1 MYKKKEAKMSS
12 YLQLVFSNQP
22 QSQLDDAKDVPIVP
36 PSAANA
42 VHRIFCI
49 DVSGSMSS
57 DLPAIRRQLKNKL
70 PTSIRPQD
78 FMTLIWFSGNG
89 QFGAIFE
96 HISINDL
103 RDLTAI
109 NAAIDHYIKSVGST
123 GFIEPIRLAKRLAE
137 TYPEQPQVFF
147 LTDGGEN
154 CWPRQECLDAFGEM
168 TTIPLVIVEYQYY
181 CDRVF
186 LQKLAD
192 VSNAT
197 SVFNENFE
205 SYDVSFATYMSNTVS
220 KLKTVE
226 SGLPIVYMDGETFV
240 AKLPTADARGLF
252 RIPEHVQRVWKID
265 TTAEPTTTE
274 EREAYLMLL
283 FCVQTKQMDVM
294 EKCANA
300 LGDVYVSKLIST
312 CFSKQDASRLYDH
325 LLNCVNNPATHAF
338 KEGVDTSYVVKNDV
352 FTVID
357 LLQMLQHDAKTR
369 YYPYHHSVKY
379 NRISREVKDDADAVE
394 FIPNRDLGATIN
406 LVYHQSRANIS
417 VGCQIHGHEKD
428 SNDTVKAVTAFRN
441 YTIIKDGIKNMDT
454 LAVSFSE
461 PTFQDLKATGVFAA
475 LPDTYENGV
484 HVLDLKNLPVVNRL
498 FAKVAF
504 NSDEFCT
511 AHVDL
516 LYHKSHMKYI
526 KKIKK
531 DLEASEEK
539 DEKDESASFER
550 KKADPSVVRDFYVAP
565 ELQIKVAKCSSI
577 PTVNEKLT
585 AKLDGPEAKLTPSE
599 WMMLDVHTEYKALD
613 KTADANAVI
622 NTWLT
627 TKQDE
632 LKKRVHDVTTFL
644 EKAKMAI
651 LIGGCWFSNCAET
664 DKTFSVTYKTKK
676 FEVTV
681 EVNDTTVYMS

>member
-1 MYKKKEAKMSS
+1 
-12 YLQLVFSNQP
+12 
-22 QSQLDDAKDVPIVP
+22 
-36 PSAANA
+36 
-42 VHRIFCI
+42 
-49 DVSGSMSS
+49 
-57 DLPAIRRQLKNKL
+57 
-70 PTSIRPQD
+70 
-78 FMTLIWFSGNG
+78 
-89 QFGAIFE
+89 
-96 HISINDL
+96 
-103 RDLTAI
+103 
-109 NAAIDHYIKSVGST
+109 
-123 GFIEPIRLAKRLAE
+123 
-137 TYPEQPQVFF
+137 
-147 LTDGGEN
+147 
-154 CWPRQECLDAFGEM
+154 
-168 TTIPLVIVEYQYY
+168 
-181 CDRVF
+181 
-186 LQKLAD
+186 
-192 VSNAT
+192 
-197 SVFNENFE
+197 
-205 SYDVSFATYMSNTVS
+205 
-220 KLKTVE
+220 
-226 SGLPIVYMDGETFV
+226 
-240 AKLPTADARGLF
+240 
-252 RIPEHVQRVWKID
+252 
-265 TTAEPTTTE
+265 
-274 EREAYLMLL
+274 
-283 FCVQTKQMDVM
+283 MDVM

-325 LLNCVNNPATHAF
+325 LLNCVNDPATHAF

-461 PTFQDLKATGVFAA
+461 PTFQALKATGVFTA

-516 LYHKSHMKYI
+516 LYHKSQMKYV

-565 ELQIKVAKCSSI
+565 ELQVKVAKCSSI
-577 PTVNEKLT
+577 PTVNDKLT

-599 WMMLDVHTEYKALD
+599 WLMLDVHTEYKALD
-613 KTADANAVI
+613 KTADANALI

-651 LIGGCWFSNCAET
+651 LIGGCWFNNCAET

-681 EVNDTTVYMS
+681 EVNDTMVYMS